1 MNSLVYLPVQA
12 SCPCAESFRLRL
24 RDCRDDLYSFRGG
37 RKPIRVLRWEVCDL
51 VAAASPR
58 SVKAQPLIL
67 FAAELHTLLPQLPK
81 PHFTACLRRR
91 VSTRLFCGGASRQ
104 PDPIWRENTGQLHA
118 AVLIDARCSGW
129 PPLLK
134 KCVSP

>member
-51 VAAASPR
+51 VAASQSQKRKGSALDLICCGITYPSATTA
-58 SVKAQPLIL
+58 KAP
-67 FAAELHTLLPQLPK
+67 FHSLPSQE
-81 PHFTACLRRR
+81 
-91 VSTRLFCGGASRQ
+91 S
-104 PDPIWRENTGQLHA
+104 
-118 AVLIDARCSGW
+118 ID
-129 PPLLK
+129 
-134 KCVSP
+134 